1 MKILWHTLVVGPKTS
16 YHLEAQMLL
25 ISLLANRSPG
35 DRVRI
40 GTDQCAY
47 YRWLEPLG
55 LEVEEITFT
64 RIQQW
69 IDARPVGTDAY
80 FFRAKLARCAELAV
94 AEPDFAC
101 AWVDTDA
108 VATGSLSLL
117 NARLEAGVCLMHRA
131 EDHYRDGNSKA
142 ERAYFK
148 ILSRRSFA
156 GIAAKA
162 DSRQWN
168 SGVLAVPA
176 GQGEKL
182 NLALTV
188 LDEMMQ
194 VRGLGRTLEQ
204 VAAGLVLEQT
214 GPLEACDRQ
223 ILHYW
228 ANRDQWHDFAQQILF
243 EALAASG
250 NVEAVL
256 RLWRELPA
264 GSFPVERAPR
274 PSRSE
279 RRKRRI
285 RKHLGLL
292 APCEKAC

>member
-1 MKILWHTLVVGPKTS
+1 MKILWHTLAVGSKTS
-16 YHLEAQMLL
+16 YHLEAQMLIL
-25 ISLLANRSPG
+25 SLLANCAAG
-35 DRVRI
+35 DRVLI
-40 GTDQCAY
+40 GTDQCEF

-55 LEVEEITFT
+55 LEVEQVSSA

-69 IDARPVGTDAY
+69 IDGRPVGTDAY
-80 FFRAKLARCAELAV
+80 FFRAKLARCAELAK
-94 AEPDFAC
+94 AEPDYAC

-108 VATGSLSLL
+108 IATGDLSPL
-117 NARLEAGVCLMHRA
+117 NARLEAGCSLMNRA
-131 EDHYRDGNSKA
+131 EDFYCQGNSKA

-156 GIAAKA
+156 GIQAKA

-182 NLALTV
+182 NLALAV
-188 LDEMMQ
+188 LDEMMRAG
-194 VRGLGRTLEQ
+194 VPGRTLEQ

-214 GPLEACDRQ
+214 GPLEGCDQ
-223 ILHYW
+223 HILHYW
-228 ANRDQWHDFAQQILF
+228 ANRDQWLEFSQQILLKSLS
-243 EALAASG
+243 AGG
-250 NVEAVL
+250 NVDVAL
-256 RLWRELPA
+256 RLWRELPTD
-264 GSFPVERAPR
+264 GFPAERQPR
-274 PSRSE
+274 PSRAE

-292 APCEKAC
+292 APCEK